1 MTEANKAPPN
11 TDDPEYQRQLK
22 KLIEMLEEGVADAR
36 AGLVYS
42 AEEVEKRL
50 DEHFAKRAAE
60 RRRKAAQK

>member
-1 MTEANKAPPN
+1 MTEAKNAPLN

-22 KLIEMLEEGVADAR
+22 KFIEMLEEGVADLR
-36 AGLVYS
+36 AGRVSS